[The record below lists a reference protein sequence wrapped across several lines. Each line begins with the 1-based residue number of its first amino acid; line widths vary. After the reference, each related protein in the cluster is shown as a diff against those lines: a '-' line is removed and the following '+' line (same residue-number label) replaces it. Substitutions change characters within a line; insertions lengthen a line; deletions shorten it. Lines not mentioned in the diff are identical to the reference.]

1 VGGVGCVEISNSTT
15 PKMVTFSEEAVAAY
29 DMLVNKR
36 HGVESKMTWEAS
48 SSFTGNGDKW
58 NSTSSAEETYS
69 PPWVPQL
76 EVAGHRGGLVAG
88 SARQGQVWNTL
99 LGAVGTSQLSDATLG
114 HHQRKG
120 AFEHSNQD
128 QERTSPWPNQESK
141 GSLDST
147 RTYEPWAW
155 RSQFERMKEVH
166 DEQREELLRRE
177 RPKKSILKDQRSK
190 WEVSKVPRQKRVK
203 LLTPG
208 DKQTTL

>member
-1 VGGVGCVEISNSTT
+1 
-15 PKMVTFSEEAVAAY
+15 MVTFSEEAVAAY
-29 DMLVNKR
+29 DLLVNKQ
-36 HGVESKMTWEAS
+36 HGVESNTARGAS
-48 SSFTGNGDKW
+48 SSFNGTGDKW
-58 NSTSSAEETYS
+58 NSGAEETYS

-99 LGAVGTSQLSDATLG
+99 LGTLGTSQLSDATLDQ
-114 HHQRKG
+114 HQRKG
-120 AFEHSNQD
+120 AFEHSNQN

-155 RSQFERMKEVH
+155 RSQMERLKDAH

-177 RPKKSILKDQRSK
+177 RPRKSILKDQRSK

-208 DKQTTL
+208 DKQTPL

>member
-1 VGGVGCVEISNSTT
+1 MGSIRQTVGGVGCVEISNSTT

-99 LGAVGTSQLSDATLG
+99 LGAVVPASFLMPPWVTTKEKEHLSI
-114 HHQRKG
+114 Q
-120 AFEHSNQD
+120 
-128 QERTSPWPNQESK
+128 
-141 GSLDST
+141 T
-147 RTYEPWAW
+147 RTKRGLPLG
-155 RSQFERMKEVH
+155 QT
-166 DEQREELLRRE
+166 
-177 RPKKSILKDQRSK
+177 KKAR
-190 WEVSKVPRQKRVK
+190 VP
-203 LLTPG
+203 
-208 DKQTTL
+208 